1 MVSDKTRRSAFIEQ
15 NLGLVHSYAE
25 RFRGR
30 GLEYD
35 DLYSAGCM
43 GLIKAYDGFDET
55 RGVCFST
62 YAVPVILGEI
72 KKLFRDGGTVKVS
85 RSLKELS
92 LRINAAREHHRKLCG
107 TEPTLSQLSE
117 ELGESVE
124 NITLAIQAAQPA
136 LSLTPENREDDDHQM
151 DIPVES
157 PEEELTDKIGLA
169 EVLESLPEQDR
180 LLIKLRFYANRT
192 QSETAKLLHTTQ
204 VQISRRERKIL
215 KLMRIRLLEEP

>member
-1 MVSDKTRRSAFIEQ
+1 MVTDKTRRSAFIEQ
-15 NLGLVHSYAE
+15 NLGLVHSCAG

-30 GLEYD
+30 GIEYD

-43 GLIKAYDGFDET
+43 GLVKAYDGFDEG

-72 KKLFRDGGTVKVS
+72 KKLFREGGTVKVS
-85 RSLKELS
+85 RSLKELG
-92 LRINAAREHHRKLCG
+92 LRVNAAREHHRKLCG
-107 TEPTLSQLSE
+107 TEPTLSQLAE

-136 LSLTPENREDDDHQM
+136 LSLTPEGENNDRQI

-157 PEEELTDKIGLA
+157 PEEELADKIGLA
-169 EVLESLPEQDR
+169 EVLESLPEEDR
-180 LLIKLRFYANRT
+180 LLIRLRFYANRT
-192 QSETAKLLHTTQ
+192 QSETAKVLHTTQ

-215 KLMRIRLLEEP
+215 RKMRERLLE

>member
-1 MVSDKTRRSAFIEQ
+1 MVTDKTRRSAFIEQ
-15 NLGLVHSYAE
+15 NLGLVHSCAG

-30 GLEYD
+30 GIEYD

-43 GLIKAYDGFDET
+43 GLVKAYDGFDES

-92 LRINAAREHHRKLCG
+92 LRINAAREHHSKLCG
-107 TEPTLSQLSE
+107 AEPTLSQLAE

-124 NITLAIQAAQPA
+124 NITLA
-136 LSLTPENREDDDHQM
+136 
-151 DIPVES
+151 
-157 PEEELTDKIGLA
+157 EELADKIGLA
-169 EVLESLPEQDR
+169 EVLKSLPEEDR
-180 LLIKLRFYANRT
+180 LIIQLRFYGGKT
-192 QSETAKLLHTTQ
+192 QSDTAKLLHTTQ

-215 KLMRIRLLEEP
+215 KVMRDRLLDE